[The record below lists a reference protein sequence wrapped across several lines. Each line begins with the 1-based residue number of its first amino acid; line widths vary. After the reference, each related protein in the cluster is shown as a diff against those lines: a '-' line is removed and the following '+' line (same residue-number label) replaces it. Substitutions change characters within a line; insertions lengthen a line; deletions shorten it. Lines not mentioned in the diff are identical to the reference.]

1 MLASENENQLQSIVC
16 SNPNVRNRTGDIVE
30 VDVPYQPLCS
40 GRKVISQERDRF
52 NTAQS
57 REVRRWIR

>member
-1 MLASENENQLQSIVC
+1 MLVFDIDNQLQSGVC
-16 SNPNVRNRTGDIVE
+16 SNPNVRKRTGDVVE

-40 GRKVISQERDRF
+40 GRKIISQERDRF

-57 REVRRWIR
+57 RRV